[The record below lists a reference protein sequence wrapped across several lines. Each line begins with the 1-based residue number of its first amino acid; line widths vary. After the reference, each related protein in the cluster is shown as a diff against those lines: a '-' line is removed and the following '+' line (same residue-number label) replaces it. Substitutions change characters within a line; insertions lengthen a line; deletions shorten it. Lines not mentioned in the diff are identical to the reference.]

1 MSRCSVTSDQNP
13 VPVRAWDWLSSEY
26 GFLESFKEKARVSLL
41 KLRMSYFSIIA
52 HYFLCFVQ
60 VIYRVQAMESRND
73 PLPVSMTGIRGKGP
87 KR

>member
-1 MSRCSVTSDQNP
+1 MGTQINKVNDYSQE
-13 VPVRAWDWLSSEY
+13 L
-26 GFLESFKEKARVSLL
+26 FKFTCRNF
-41 KLRMSYFSIIA
+41 SYVF
-52 HYFLCFVQ
+52 YLFKQ